1 MLGDNAESRTFHFVA
16 SLYTCVVL
24 GKALSTSPS
33 VCTNGSYLH
42 VSTTDY
48 WGLARQGESG
58 NGEDCALVA
67 ELAKE
72 VW

>member
-1 MLGDNAESRTFHFVA
+1 MDGSAHAELS
-16 SLYTCVVL
+16 
-24 GKALSTSPS
+24 ALSTPPS

-58 NGEDCALVA
+58 NGEDCAL
-67 ELAKE
+67 LGGGDG
-72 VW
+72 

>member
-1 MLGDNAESRTFHFVA
+1 MCV
-16 SLYTCVVL
+16 LYMRRFF
-24 GKALSTSPS
+24 GRALSTSPS

-67 ELAKE
+67 ELAREE
-72 VW
+72 VDREKRLKLRV

>member
-1 MLGDNAESRTFHFVA
+1 MGRFF
-16 SLYTCVVL
+16 
-24 GKALSTSPS
+24 GRALSTSPS
-33 VCTNGSYLH
+33 VCTNEGYLH

-48 WGLARQGESG
+48 WGLASQGESG

>member
-1 MLGDNAESRTFHFVA
+1 MRRFFGR
-16 SLYTCVVL
+16 
-24 GKALSTSPS
+24 ALSTSPS

-58 NGEDCALVA
+58 NGGDFALVA
-67 ELAKE
+67 ELARE
-72 VW
+72 VWEEVDRERRLKLRV